1 MIESYMRTIVLLGA
15 LSLFSALLAAQSA
28 PLSCDGRIATV
39 RVSTIKPTGSVDG
52 FLAAVAAHKAWTISH
67 GVTNDEIFATRVILR
82 DEKTRE
88 QSYSTTEL
96 MTFHIH
102 GSRQPGPKH
111 DEAYDAFVKLYRDN
125 SDIKLAYDICMPNG
139 PQR

>member
-1 MIESYMRTIVLLGA
+1 MRQLLL
-15 LSLFSALLAAQSA
+15 LSTLFFPAFLAAQSA
-28 PLSCDGRIATV
+28 PLACDGRITTV
-39 RVSTIKPTGSVDG
+39 RISEIKPDGSVEG

-67 GVTNDEIFATRVILR
+67 GVTNDEIYATRIVLR

-88 QSYSTTEL
+88 QTYSTKQL

-125 SDIKLAYDICMPNG
+125 SDIKSEYNICLPN
-139 PQR
+139 PSK

>member
-1 MIESYMRTIVLLGA
+1 MRKLFLLGA
-15 LSLFSALLAAQSA
+15 LLAVPVLLSAQSA
-28 PLSCDGRIATV
+28 PLACDGRIATV
-39 RVSTIKPTGSVDG
+39 RVSEIKPEGTVDG

-67 GVTNDEIFATRVILR
+67 GVTNDEIYATRIILR

-88 QSYSTTEL
+88 QTYSTKQL

-125 SDIKLAYDICMPNG
+125 SDIKSEYNICLPN
-139 PQR
+139 PQK

>member
-1 MIESYMRTIVLLGA
+1 MRTIVILSA
-15 LSLFSALLAAQSA
+15 LSISSAFLTAQST
-28 PLSCDGRIATV
+28 PLACDGRIATV
-39 RVSTIKPTGSVDG
+39 RVSEIKPTGSVEG

-67 GVTNDEIFATRVILR
+67 GLTNDEIFATRVILR
-82 DEKTRE
+82 DEKSRE
-88 QSYSTTEL
+88 QTYSTKEL

-125 SDIKLAYDICMPNG
+125 SDIKSAYDICLPNP
-139 PQR
+139 PQK

>member
-1 MIESYMRTIVLLGA
+1 M
-15 LSLFSALLAAQSA
+15 
-28 PLSCDGRIATV
+28 
-39 RVSTIKPTGSVDG
+39 
-52 FLAAVAAHKAWTISH
+52 AAHKAWTISH
-67 GVTNDEIFATRVILR
+67 GVTNDEIYATRIILR

-88 QSYSTTEL
+88 QTYSTKQL

-125 SDIKLAYDICMPNG
+125 SDIKSEYNICLPIG
-139 PQR
+139 PQK